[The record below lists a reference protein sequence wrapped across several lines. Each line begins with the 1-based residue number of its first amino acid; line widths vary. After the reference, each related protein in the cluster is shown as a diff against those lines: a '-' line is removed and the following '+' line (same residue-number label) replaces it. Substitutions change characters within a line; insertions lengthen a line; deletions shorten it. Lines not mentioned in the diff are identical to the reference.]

1 MKKEKKKTQLQAP
14 IYYSD
19 KFKKKIVAEYLESE
33 LTKREILDKYGIK
46 ANSAIQKW
54 MRNLGIT
61 DPYAKKDYLGLTNTN
76 RLKKKKPE
84 ASEAEL
90 ENFALSKR
98 IRELE
103 KQLGEEKIRSEMYAR
118 VIEIAEKDYKLN
130 IRKKSDTK

>member
-1 MKKEKKKTQLQAP
+1 MTN
-14 IYYSD
+14 S
-19 KFKKKIVAEYLESE
+19 KKKIVTEYLESE
-33 LTKREILDKYGIK
+33 LTKREILDTYGIK

-54 MRNLGIT
+54 MRNIGIT

-84 ASEAEL
+84 ASEAEF

-103 KQLGEEKIRSEMYAR
+103 KQLGEEKIRSEMYAS
-118 VIEIAEKDYKLN
+118 Y
-130 IRKKSDTK
+130 